1 MLAKS
6 LLLRL
11 LFKPV
16 FKHQLEHLSGQ
27 SSELLRTQQPLPGD
41 RNTWSAYWKAHGQ
54 PWRTE
59 PEIEV
64 QRQREL
70 AGCRD
75 TQPDSMKG
83 IYPFKGMKLSRADVE
98 WLLATHNQG
107 QGPILGDIATNGGHA
122 RGLDLRG
129 ADLRFVDLNRLP
141 LAQLRGGMS
150 SIEWPDATKEQ
161 REAAAVHL
169 EGAILDTTDLTRAT
183 FRFAHLEGANLRYAR
198 LNGAVFQFAYLAGSA
213 EFQPTNLQSVSFDHE
228 TILEDI
234 IFANKKYGTVQ
245 LADVHWGD
253 VKSAVVDWTQMNV
266 LGDEQE
272 ARRSKNS
279 MNENKSMN
287 DRFKEYQRAV
297 RANRQL
303 AVALQSQGLNEEA
316 TRFAYRAQVLQKH
329 VWWFQIMHRE
339 ATLRQREQAL
349 GAWFFSWFLYLVA
362 GYGYRLWRGF
372 LVYIVVVMGFA
383 ILYHMLGS
391 LTGSS
396 LSLVNAL
403 ALSMTSFHGRGFF
416 PGVTQLNTI
425 LTLLAS
431 IEAFVGLILEVT
443 LIATLTQRF
452 FGK

>member
-1 MLAKS
+1 
-6 LLLRL
+6 
-11 LFKPV
+11 
-16 FKHQLEHLSGQ
+16 
-27 SSELLRTQQPLPGD
+27 
-41 RNTWSAYWKAHGQ
+41 
-54 PWRTE
+54 
-59 PEIEV
+59 
-64 QRQREL
+64 
-70 AGCRD
+70 
-75 TQPDSMKG
+75 
-83 IYPFKGMKLSRADVE
+83 
-98 WLLATHNQG
+98 
-107 QGPILGDIATNGGHA
+107 
-122 RGLDLRG
+122 
-129 ADLRFVDLNRLP
+129 
-141 LAQLRGGMS
+141 
-150 SIEWPDATKEQ
+150 
-161 REAAAVHL
+161 
-169 EGAILDTTDLTRAT
+169 
-183 FRFAHLEGANLRYAR
+183 
-198 LNGAVFQFAYLAGSA
+198 
-213 EFQPTNLQSVSFDHE
+213 
-228 TILEDI
+228 
-234 IFANKKYGTVQ
+234 
-245 LADVHWGD
+245 
-253 VKSAVVDWTQMNV
+253 MNV